1 MNDTRNHLA
10 RKYAQAYLNLYAH
23 QLNDD
28 YFSNLDSLRLFLQTN
43 GWLYHYLSIKNVE
56 YSVKQ
61 DVIQR
66 IAEIIGCTDYTTL
79 LINTLL
85 KSGRIDLLDTV
96 IQKILE
102 FYHLQQ
108 NIEKFTILTS
118 HPLSDDEK
126 EQVLT
131 FIRHLTK
138 KTITATFSVDESLIC
153 GIRVQSG
160 QSFFERSIAHQLKD
174 FEQSLLRRVSL

>member
-1 MNDTRNHLA
+1 MNDTRSCLA

-28 YFSNLDSLRLFLQTN
+28 YFSNLANLRLFLLKN
-43 GWLYHYLSIKNVE
+43 GWLYHYLNIKNVE

-66 IAEIIGCTDYTTL
+66 IAEIVGYIDYTKL
-79 LINTLL
+79 LISTLL
-85 KSGRIDLLDTV
+85 KSGRIDLLDAV
-96 IQKILE
+96 IEKILE
-102 FYHLQQ
+102 FYHLEQ
-108 NIEKFTILTS
+108 NIENFTILTS
-118 HPLSDDEK
+118 HPLSDYEK
-126 EQVLT
+126 EQILT

-138 KTITATFSVDESLIC
+138 KIITATFSVDESLIC